1 MTFPEVTDLDDET
14 LLSLIHATDGALSL
28 RDLHAALLA
37 EQDDRVEAADYAAS
51 RSPYDAEC
59 QRADDAWSEGGL

>member
-1 MTFPEVTDLDDET
+1 MPTIANIMHHA
-14 LLSLIHATDGALSL
+14 IH
-28 RDLHAALLA
+28 RLHAALLA